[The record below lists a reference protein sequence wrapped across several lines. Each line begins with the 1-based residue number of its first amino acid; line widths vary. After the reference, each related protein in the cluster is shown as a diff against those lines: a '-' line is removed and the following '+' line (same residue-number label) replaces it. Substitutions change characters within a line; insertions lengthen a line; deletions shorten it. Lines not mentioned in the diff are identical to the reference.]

1 MYKVG
6 CTPKETSCLI
16 SSIFTELQPIC
27 DDCKEIQS
35 DELILKGIVPET
47 GEVATI
53 KVTDYGFEFE
63 GNIELLQR
71 VREKRCLRCNL

>member
-16 SSIFTELQPIC
+16 SNIFTEIQPIC
-27 DDCKEIQS
+27 SNCKEIK
-35 DELILKGIVPET
+35 DNELVLKGIVSET

-53 KVTDYGFEFE
+53 KVTEYGFEYE
-63 GNIELLQR
+63 GDIELLQR
-71 VREKRCLRCNL
+71 VREKRCLHCSL